1 MSLLIRPIVKTL
13 FEENALE
20 DFSSLENSRN
30 AVDLQ
35 QVVVRSALGM
45 ETFISCSQV
54 VIDNCLLMYR

>member
-1 MSLLIRPIVKTL
+1 MNLLIRPIVKTL

>member
-20 DFSSLENSRN
+20 DFSSVENSRN

>member
-1 MSLLIRPIVKTL
+1 MNLLIRPIVKTL

-20 DFSSLENSRN
+20 DFSSLENGRN

>member
-1 MSLLIRPIVKTL
+1 MNLLIRPIVKTL

-54 VIDNCLLMYR
+54 VIDNCLL